1 VTALLLIGGFAVF
14 DIIIVM
20 TNGGPNHATE
30 VIATYTYDQ
39 AFTQNKVGYGAAL
52 SLVMTAI
59 TLVAAVLFIRLR
71 ERGEEL

>member
-1 VTALLLIGGFAVF
+1 
-14 DIIIVM
+14 
-20 TNGGPNHATE
+20 
-30 VIATYTYDQ
+30 
-39 AFTQNKVGYGAAL
+39 VGYGAAL